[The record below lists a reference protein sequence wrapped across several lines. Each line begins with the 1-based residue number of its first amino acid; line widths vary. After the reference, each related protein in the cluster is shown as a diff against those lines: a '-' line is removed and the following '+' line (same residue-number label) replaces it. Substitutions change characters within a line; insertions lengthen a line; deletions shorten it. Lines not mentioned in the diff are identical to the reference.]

1 VKLCKPNKGNKE
13 KIMNLN
19 VEKMRQ
25 FLDDFRDND
34 PDFME
39 RIKEAIRKSLS
50 DNSLGTLFWKIGDKF
65 FQTDVLSDVSGVM
78 FINDFYD
85 GYGFIVPSNWANH
98 CDWISFGEDEDG
110 NETIMCPSGE
120 EKPYIVHNF
129 YELWDT
135 VLDYYDFNVDAE
147 IESIMDYWEKEYM
160 R

>member
-1 VKLCKPNKGNKE
+1 MKNAKKVEQNMT
-13 KIMNLN
+13 MNLN

-25 FLDDFRDND
+25 FLNDFRDND
-34 PDFME
+34 PDFADK
-39 RIKEAIRKSLS
+39 IKEAIRKSLS
-50 DNSLGTLFWKIGDKF
+50 DNSSGTLFWKIGDKF

-78 FINDFYD
+78 FISDFYD

-98 CDWISFGEDEDG
+98 CDWITFGKDEDG
-110 NETIMCPSGE
+110 NETIMCQSGE
-120 EKPYIVHNF
+120 EKPYIARSF

-135 VLDYYDFNVDAE
+135 VLDYYNFDVDAE